1 MIVRLQQFVFLLNLD
16 KITKKKTSQ
25 QKNILQKQTSR
36 YEYIFIRISGFSCIE
51 QKQNKVNLIFSFSFY
66 KTLTNTLTRTSYIF
80 FVYIKSNKHCTKEN
94 ILL

>member
-16 KITKKKTSQ
+16 KITKKKQVNKKISY
-25 QKNILQKQTSR
+25 KNKQADMSI
-36 YEYIFIRISGFSCIE
+36 Y
-51 QKQNKVNLIFSFSFY
+51 FSFY